1 MGDKLE
7 RLHQL
12 VQSKRKVLIVTH
24 TNPDPDSI
32 ASAYALRHIF
42 ASWGINSVLVY
53 GGIIGRSEN
62 KVMINRLRIPI
73 RSIQTVNPF
82 NFTVVSIVDAQP
94 FGGNAPLPPSLVPS
108 IVIDHH
114 PARKVSHL
122 KKVSF
127 VDIRS
132 NYGSTSTILAEYLL
146 EEGIELNRKLATAL
160 YYGIMSDTRDLGRN
174 ANEVDVR
181 ISAQLYPKV
190 LVKTLSQIEHPR
202 LPREYFR
209 ILHGAL
215 ERTMWYPSKGKGV
228 LISDLGAIVDP
239 DMVPIIADF
248 LIRTDGVRWILVLG
262 ERDHEAFF
270 SLRTTG
276 HHQGSADRMA
286 RNLMRGIGGGSAGG
300 HENIAGGRVELVPPQ
315 TKEEVT
321 KKLKERFL
329 KRLGCDILKGGPFVV
344 KMREEGVLYGD
355 QDGEAQDSGGK

>member
-24 TNPDPDSI
+24 NNPDPDSI
-32 ASAYALRHIF
+32 ASAYALRHLF
-42 ASWGINSVLVY
+42 SSWSINSMLVY
-53 GGIIGRSEN
+53 GGIIGRAEN
-62 KVMINRLRIPI
+62 KAMINRLRIPI

-82 NFTVVSIVDAQP
+82 NFTAVAMVDAQP

-114 PARKVSHL
+114 PARKISRL
-122 KKVSF
+122 KEISF

-132 NYGSTSTILAEYLL
+132 NYGSTSTILAQYLF
-146 EEGIELNRKLATAL
+146 EEGVELNRRVATAL

-181 ISAQLYPKV
+181 TSAHLYPKV

-209 ILHGAL
+209 LLQGAI
-215 ERTMWYPSKGKGV
+215 ERTIWYPSKGV

-239 DMVPIIADF
+239 NMVPIIADF
-248 LIRTDGVRWILVLG
+248 FIRMDGARWILSLG
-262 ERDHEAFF
+262 EKDHKVFF

-276 HHQGSADRMA
+276 YHQGNADRLA
-286 RNLMRGIGGGSAGG
+286 RDLMRGIEKGSAGG
-300 HENIAGGRVELVPPQ
+300 HENIAGGRVEVIPPQ
-315 TKEEVT
+315 STEEVT
-321 KKLKERFL
+321 KKLKERFR
-329 KRLGCDILKGGPFVV
+329 KRLGYDISKGIPFV
-344 KMREEGVLYGD
+344 
-355 QDGEAQDSGGK
+355 